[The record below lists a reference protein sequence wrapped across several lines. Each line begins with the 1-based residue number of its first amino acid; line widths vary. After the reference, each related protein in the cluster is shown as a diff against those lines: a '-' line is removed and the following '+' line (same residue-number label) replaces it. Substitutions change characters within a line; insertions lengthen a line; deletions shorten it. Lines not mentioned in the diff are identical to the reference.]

1 MAKHKSYR
9 TGKPQATPN
18 AYQLLANPLTSGILS
33 DEKLLHSAAIFL
45 GDTTK
50 ADFPEKFRFLYKK
63 NRFKQLFNAAHNCVE
78 TFSCKDNFVFS
89 NTKSI
94 LAFYTAIFSSHALE
108 INKLI
113 ESRAIFESAVL
124 QGDLDE
130 ANAILEDVVNE
141 LGESLW
147 YVRNKLLILSLK
159 GKLQE
164 MQDFA
169 ESCSNRSTDG
179 FVTYL
184 IRCFL
189 LLSSDPLL
197 HLKKFVTNTVT
208 ELEEA
213 GIRQWS
219 DLIKLFFIPRPLL
232 AGAEPLGCIG
242 PIQSFCVID
251 QYTLVSKLAAET
263 LAFSDRTDISRQEYQ
278 EFIRTISL
286 KIHDPSLPNTSR
298 HEHPAPNSE
307 SIAIKLTSLYETE
320 QYEELIRAFVYNF
333 KDLEAPLAF
342 VNLIAKAAAITNPTH
357 LHEMPGI
364 AYQLISNLAN
374 LYKLSTAPN
383 QLEEKIS
390 AISVLLHDFRD
401 SAHLQL
407 CLYKSMPLRYR
418 KSDWSWLAR
427 AALTR
432 TTESTPLA
440 KLLATDMNPLDSRE
454 YISKIADLP
463 QHRVLRLALQKCENN
478 SESELKELQAGF
490 SLIPLAKDY
499 YESVSSYYIKENKYL
514 ELIELCARTLA
525 KNPNSYIAFPMSL
538 IMNFIEREAECSL
551 NSIIIIY
558 YYVKKIDSSKDY
570 LLNETYEE
578 FFGVNGASRPSELL
592 SDLDITDERVLVL
605 FRDVSSFET
614 MDFLG
619 SFSDSNDL
627 RAERVRI
634 LDYLRDAEA
643 IDPEQHREEV
653 DEIVV
658 QVVVDT
664 GATEFNVA
672 KIDVNDTA
680 IKRLLFEDL
689 LSLLS
694 LFKSVKLENEEKIIR
709 LDSAPSE
716 GQAAKAVVAGN
727 KNTTLFKMISLI
739 QNAFLYDEKHG
750 LDKNLSAEIRH
761 GFFSNLMRSKL
772 EEANLLT
779 EVDESGEYK
788 ANTYWINSN
797 ALVAHDVLTNIDKQL
812 GWFSSSFNE
821 LITEAEEWMK
831 VFSGDED
838 TNRAFHYRMTSD
850 EFETFH
856 TLAEVSSNADEFFD
870 FCVIML
876 WDKTELCMQEMRER
890 LNVELKN
897 RVDNLF
903 DELLSRITEAKS
915 GVALMELTKAI
926 IQTKSDIRE
935 DITTITEWFKRN
947 TAYASTARSIKD
959 LIDISIECFERVRG
973 FRLRVT
979 KEINSLCHVE
989 LEGRHVKAFIVALVN
1004 VLENACRHSG
1014 NAQDTEILVE
1024 AEEENK
1030 SWKLKIS
1037 NNLASTKLELLNP
1050 EKISQITGKMKGPLS
1065 LNMMRLEGGSGLSKA
1080 YNQLRSIHS
1089 GFDVHV
1095 SVEDNLFRTQITY
1108 AE

>member
-1 MAKHKSYR
+1 MFLE
-9 TGKPQATPN
+9 T
-18 AYQLLANPLTSGILS
+18 
-33 DEKLLHSAAIFL
+33 AAIFL
-45 GDTTK
+45 SNASK
-50 ADFPEKFRFLYKK
+50 PDFPEKFNLLYKK
-63 NRFKQLFNAAHNCVE
+63 NRFRQLFNATHNCIE
-78 TFSCKDNFVFS
+78 TFSCKDTFIFS
-89 NTKSI
+89 NTKST
-94 LAFYTAIFSSHALE
+94 LALYSALFSSHAAE
-108 INKLI
+108 INKFI
-113 ESRAIFESAVL
+113 VARTNFESSVL
-124 QGDLDE
+124 QGDLNQ
-130 ANAILEDVVNE
+130 AHAILEEISSE

-147 YVRNKLLILSLK
+147 YVRNKLLIFSLE

-169 ESCSNRSTDG
+169 ELCNSRSTDG

-197 HLKKFVTNTVT
+197 HLRKFVTNTVT

-219 DLIKLFFIPRPLL
+219 DLIKLIFIPRPLF
-232 AGAEPLGCIG
+232 ATAEPLKCLS

-251 QYTLVSKLAAET
+251 QYTLVSKLATEV
-263 LAFSDRTDISRQEYQ
+263 LAFSDIPADHQQEYID
-278 EFIRTISL
+278 FIKSISSRI
-286 KIHDPSLPNTSR
+286 KDYSLPDTSR
-298 HEHPAPNSE
+298 HENSQRDTN
-307 SIAIKLTSLYETE
+307 STAAKLTSLYETE

-333 KDLEAPLAF
+333 RNLEAPLAF
-342 VNLIAKAAAITNPTH
+342 VNLIAKAAAITNPKH
-357 LHEMPGI
+357 FYEMPGVV
-364 AYQLISNLAN
+364 YQLIGNLAN

-390 AISVLLHDFRD
+390 ATSVLLYNFRD

-407 CLYKSMPLRYR
+407 CLYKSMPLRYK
-418 KSDWSWLAR
+418 KSDWSWLAKT
-427 AALTR
+427 ALFR

-454 YISKIADLP
+454 YLSRITDLP
-463 QHRVLRLALQKCENN
+463 RHRVLRLALQKCEQN
-478 SESELKELQAGF
+478 SGSELKELQDAF
-490 SLIPLAKDY
+490 NLIPLAKDF
-499 YESVSSYYIKENKYL
+499 YESVSSYYIRNNKHI
-514 ELIELCARTLA
+514 ELIDLCARTLA
-525 KNPNSYIAFPMSL
+525 KNPNAYIAFPMNF
-538 IMNFIEREAECSL
+538 IMEFIERETECSL

-578 FFGVNGASRPSELL
+578 FFGINGANRPSELL
-592 SDLDITDERVLVL
+592 QELDITDERVLVL

-672 KIDVNDTA
+672 KIDVNDNA
-680 IKRLLFEDL
+680 LKRLISEDL

-694 LFKSVKLENEEKIIR
+694 LFKSVKLEREEKIIR
-709 LDSAPSE
+709 LDSSQSE

-727 KNTTLFKMISLI
+727 KNTTLFKMVTLI

-772 EEANLLT
+772 EEAHLLT

-788 ANTYWINSN
+788 ANTYWINAN
-797 ALVAHDVLTNIDKQL
+797 ALVAADILTNIDKQL
-812 GWFSSSFNE
+812 SWFSASFND
-821 LITEAEEWMK
+821 LVTEAEEWMK
-831 VFSGDED
+831 VFSGEED
-838 TNRAFHYRMTSD
+838 TSRAFHYRMTSY

-856 TLAEVSSNADEFFD
+856 TFAEAASSADEFFD
-870 FCVIML
+870 YCVKML
-876 WDKTELCMQEMRER
+876 WEKTELCMQEMRER

-897 RVDNLF
+897 RVDSLF
-903 DELLSRITEAKS
+903 DELLSRINEAKS
-915 GVALMELTKAI
+915 GVALMELTKSI
-926 IQTKSDIRE
+926 VQTKSDIKE
-935 DITTITEWFKRN
+935 DITTISEWFKRN
-947 TAYASTARSIKD
+947 TAYASTSRSIKD

-973 FRLRVT
+973 FRLKTV
-979 KEINSLCHVE
+979 KEINSLSHVE

-1004 VLENACRHSG
+1004 ILENACRHSG
-1014 NAQDTEILVE
+1014 NAQDTEILVQ
-1024 AEEENK
+1024 AEEQNK
-1030 SWKLKIS
+1030 NWSIKIKNDLSSHKL
-1037 NNLASTKLELLNP
+1037 ALLIP
-1050 EKISQITGKMKGPLS
+1050 EKISQIVDKMKGPLS
-1065 LNMMRLEGGSGLSKA
+1065 LHMMRLEGGSGLSKA

-1089 GFDVHV
+1089 GFDVDV
-1095 SVEDNLFRTQITY
+1095 SVEDNFFRTQIYY
-1108 AE
+1108 AEQHINSRRQQP